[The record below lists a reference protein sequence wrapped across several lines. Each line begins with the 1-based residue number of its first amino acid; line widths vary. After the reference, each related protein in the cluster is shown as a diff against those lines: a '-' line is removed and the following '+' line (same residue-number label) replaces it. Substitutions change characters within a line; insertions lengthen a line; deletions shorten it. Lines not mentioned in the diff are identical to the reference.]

1 MCREMV
7 KVMYNAKDI
16 TSGLGEIRTLVLLTS
31 KIQFYTAFFDTVFNL
46 EYHTNTF
53 VLCLYVRLGQLI
65 KEDSTREF
73 FTYTHKLLWQM
84 L

>member
-1 MCREMV
+1 MHHNLQLR
-7 KVMYNAKDI
+7 
-16 TSGLGEIRTLVLLTS
+16 GGGEIRTLVLLTS

-65 KEDSTREF
+65 
-73 FTYTHKLLWQM
+73 
-84 L
+84 